1 MEEQRQILVVEDD
14 EATRA
19 FLLENLAADGFR
31 VAGASSAGEGVRG
44 NREVPPALRRAS
56 ST

>member
-1 MEEQRQILVVEDD
+1 MDEQRQILVVEDD

-31 VAGASSAGEGVRG
+31 VVGATSAGEGI
-44 NREVPPALRRAS
+44 RRMR
-56 ST
+56 